1 MSVLADRP
9 AAKSQTSPP
18 GLLPQSVQ
26 RTDLLWRIAQ
36 ASQASVVLVS
46 APAGYGKSTLLA
58 QWAQSAHRPFAWVQL
73 SDRENDS
80 RALAGT
86 LAGVL
91 ETLRVQDGQAM
102 LVLDNVERV
111 SSPRSLELLSSFVGE
126 LPRHVRLGLAA
137 RNVPPLHLDRL
148 LAARHALHLDA
159 SDLAMGVS
167 EARELLGAL
176 GVAHDDG
183 AASELIER
191 ADGWPVAISLAAIS
205 QEALDRYIREE
216 VLPAV
221 QGDARTLA
229 IRTSVLD
236 ELSGELCDAVL
247 DRHGTGDLLRELE
260 ACGATLRKQDAA
272 GVSYRWH
279 PLVRDVLKAEL
290 RRSAPEEVP
299 LLHRRAGEWLARHG
313 RIEEAIEHVCAAGDG
328 TRAGELLWEHA
339 ALFLYGRDE
348 LIERWLAMFCERQ
361 IASDPALALVAAH
374 SSLALEDM
382 PAARRWSELAQQAL
396 AQAQADL
403 GAEASL
409 LDTSPKARSL
419 DVGRQAS
426 SLRAA
431 ATLIEAAAAEG
442 GVERAASS
450 AAQAQAA
457 IESSS
462 PLWPLAGLLK
472 GAALHLSGERESAR
486 EELLDAARKRAGA
499 TPLLRALSLAQLA
512 LMDVEDRAWSAA
524 EQRAAQAC
532 SIVCERGLEGRPA
545 CAMVYATSALIRSRR
560 GRADEAKREL
570 RHAAALLHSLGE
582 FIPWFA
588 VETRIAMART
598 SARLADVVGARA
610 LLSAASHGARAPQ
623 PIPRLL
629 DWLDE
634 AWGEL
639 DELTAEALSGP
650 CALTMAELRVL
661 RFLPTHLSFR
671 EIGERLHVSNNTV
684 KTQVH
689 AIYSKLDA
697 DSRTEAVAHACAL
710 GLIDALVV

>member
-1 MSVLADRP
+1 MSVLARALP
-9 AAKSQTSPP
+9 STSAQTPP
-18 GLLPQSVQ
+18 RGLLANSVQ
-26 RTDLLWRIAQ
+26 RIELLWRIAQ
-36 ASQASVVLVS
+36 APQAPIVAAY

-58 QWAQSAHRPFAWVQL
+58 QWAQSRGGRLAWVAL
-73 SDRENDS
+73 SASENDPS
-80 RALAGT
+80 VLAGT
-86 LAGVL
+86 LAGAL
-91 ETLRVQDGQAM
+91 ETVNGGNGEGT

-111 SSPRSLELLSSFVGE
+111 DSRRSLELLGSIVEEPPAG
-126 LPRHVRLGLAA
+126 VRLGLAS

-148 LAARHALHLDA
+148 LAARRALHLDA
-159 SDLAMGVS
+159 SDLAMGAS
-167 EARELLGAL
+167 EAQELLGAL
-176 GVAHDDG
+176 GVSHDDG
-183 AASELIER
+183 AADELVER
-191 ADGWPVAISLAAIS
+191 TEGWPAAISLAAVS
-205 QEALDRYIREE
+205 REALDRYIREE

-229 IRTSVLD
+229 VRTAVLD

-279 PLVRDVLKAEL
+279 PLVLGVLKAEL
-290 RRSAPEEVP
+290 QTCAPEEVC
-299 LLHRRAGEWLARHG
+299 LLHRRAGEWFVSHG
-313 RIEEAIEHVCAAGDG
+313 RIEEAIEHVCAAGDEA
-328 TRAGELLWEHA
+328 RAGELLWEHA

-348 LIERWLAMFCERQ
+348 LLRRWLAMFCERQ

-374 SSLALEDM
+374 SALALEDM
-382 PAARRWSELAQQAL
+382 PVARRWSELAQRAL
-396 AQAQADL
+396 AHADS
-403 GAEASL
+403 G
-409 LDTSPKARSL
+409 PKAPSL
-419 DVGRQAS
+419 DMGSQAS
-426 SLRAA
+426 SLRAG

-442 GVERAASS
+442 GVEQAASS
-450 AAQAQAA
+450 VAQAQEAL
-457 IESSS
+457 ESTS
-462 PLWPLAGLLK
+462 PLWPLAGLLR
-472 GAALHLSGERESAR
+472 GVALHLSGERDSAR
-486 EELLDAARKRAGA
+486 GHLVDAARDRAGA
-499 TPLLRALSLAQLA
+499 TPLLGALSLAQLA

-524 EQRAAQAC
+524 EQRVGQARA
-532 SIVCERGLEGRPA
+532 IVCEHGLEGRPA
-545 CAMVYATSALIRSRR
+545 CATVYAVSALVHSRR
-560 GRADEAKREL
+560 GLADEAKREL
-570 RHAAALLHSLGE
+570 RQAAALLHSLGE

-610 LLSAASHGARAPQ
+610 LLSAASHGARATRPV
-623 PIPRLL
+623 PRLL

-639 DELTAEALSGP
+639 DEVGAEALSGP

-684 KTQVH
+684 KTQAH

-697 DSRTEAVAHACAL
+697 DSRTEAVAHAYAL